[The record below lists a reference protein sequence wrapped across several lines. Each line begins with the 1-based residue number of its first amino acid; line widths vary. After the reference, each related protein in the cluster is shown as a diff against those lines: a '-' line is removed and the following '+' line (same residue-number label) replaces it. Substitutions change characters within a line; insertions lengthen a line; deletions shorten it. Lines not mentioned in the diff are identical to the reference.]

1 VAWFFQYLREL
12 VNHLRMRLDNHPSNR
27 RLSSNK
33 KILMK
38 RNLAYAMIVML
49 IAVASC
55 SFTNKSFEN
64 NDDKDKLLLELITYV
79 LEKGH
84 YDPKDIDD
92 DFSVSVFEDFIDVID
107 PTKRYFIEEDIMEFE
122 QYKFQ
127 IDDQI
132 KNTEISFFNIVYD
145 RLMQRMGE
153 AKGIYK
159 EVLETPFDYSQEET
173 INIKYSEEAFAASKQ
188 DLKERWRKQLKY
200 ATLGTYDS
208 KMTLDRSIASNGSSG
223 AKDMVEVNV
232 QKNLPTEKNM
242 DVPVLTSAEAE
253 KSSRQS
259 TKKTLDEF
267 FDFVDDMQRKD
278 WFVQYI
284 NTIVDEFD
292 PHTFY
297 FAPDEKE
304 KFDTSMSGKY
314 QGIGARLQKKP
325 TGAKIVDIISGG
337 PVWRDQRLE
346 VGDEIVKVGQKGED
360 PIDIVGMRLDDA
372 IKMIKGEE
380 GTVVLLT
387 VRKIDGSLDVVELT
401 RDTVELEESFAKSAN
416 IIKEDKKYGLI
427 HLPKFYV
434 NFEDYGERNAASDVA
449 KEVER
454 LKEEGA
460 EGLILDL
467 RDNGGGSLK
476 TVVEMAGLF
485 IKDGP
490 VVQVRSSGE
499 GKEVY
504 DDKDERIQWDG
515 PLVILVNELSASAS
529 EILAAAMQDYKRAIV
544 IGSKQTF
551 GKGTVQNVIPLD
563 NIVRSNEHGD
573 LGAIKLTTQ
582 KFYRINGGSTQL
594 EGVKSDVVVPDR
606 YSYIDLGERDQSNP
620 LKWDKISPA
629 DYVPW
634 EGNINYE
641 ETIANS
647 KKRMAEHPQIKLIEE
662 NAQWI
667 KSESDET
674 TISLKYDTYRDEVD
688 KDKEKS
694 NYFKKIAEYDSK
706 LNFKSLKYEQ
716 SLFTQD
722 SVLREK
728 RDRWHKN
735 LAKDVY
741 VEEAINVLQDLQMNN
756 IKKDHSKL
764 ASVKG

>member
-1 VAWFFQYLREL
+1 
-12 VNHLRMRLDNHPSNR
+12 
-27 RLSSNK
+27 
-33 KILMK
+33 MK
-38 RNLAYAMIVML
+38 RNLAYALIVML

-55 SFTNKSFEN
+55 SFTNNSNKNFDT
-64 NDDKDKLLLELITYV
+64 DDKDKLLLDLITYV

-84 YDPKDIDD
+84 YEPKEIND

-107 PTKRYFIEEDIMEFE
+107 PTKRYFLQSDIDEFE

-132 KNTEISFFNIVYD
+132 KNTDITFFNVVYS
-145 RLMQRMGE
+145 RLLERME
-153 AKGIYK
+153 DAKKIYK
-159 EVLETPFDYSQEET
+159 EVLESPFDYSVNESIDIAYE
-173 INIKYSEEAFAASKQ
+173 KMPFAESRKE
-188 DLKERWRKQLKY
+188 LKERWRKQLKY
-200 ATLGTYDS
+200 ATLGTYDA
-208 KMTLDRSIASNGSSG
+208 KMTIGQRNSKITESDPSEDEFDGQDEMVDAN
-223 AKDMVEVNV
+223 AKPMT
-232 QKNLPTEKNM
+232 P
-242 DVPVLTSAEAE
+242 AEAE
-253 KSSRQS
+253 KSARES
-259 TKKTLDEF
+259 TGKTLDEF
-267 FDFVDDMQRKD
+267 FDFVNDLERKD

-297 FAPDEKE
+297 FAPDDKE
-304 KFDTSMSGKY
+304 KFDMSMSGKFE
-314 QGIGARLQKKP
+314 GIGARLQKKP
-325 TGAKIVDIISGG
+325 EGAKIVEIISGG

-346 VGDEIVKVGQKGED
+346 VGDEIIKVGQKGE
-360 PIDIVGMRLDDA
+360 PPVDIVGMRLDDA
-372 IKMIKGEE
+372 IKLIKGPE
-380 GTVVLLT
+380 GTVVDLT
-387 VRKIDGSLDVVELT
+387 VRKVDGSLQVVSLT
-401 RDTVELEESFAKSAN
+401 RDVVELEESFAKSAN
-416 IIKEDKKYGLI
+416 IIKQNQKFGLI
-427 HLPKFYV
+427 NLPKFYV
-434 NFEDYGERNAASDVA
+434 DFDDYSERNAATDVA

-454 LKEEGA
+454 LKAEGA
-460 EGLILDL
+460 EGLIIDL

-490 VVQVRSSGE
+490 IVQVQSSGKK
-499 GKEVY
+499 KEIY

-529 EILAAAMQDYKRAIV
+529 EILAAAMQDYKRAVI

-594 EGVKSDVVVPDR
+594 EGVKSDVVVPDK

-620 LKWDKISPA
+620 LKWDKISQA
-629 DYVPW
+629 DYQIW
-634 EGNINYE
+634 DGYIDYE
-641 ETIANS
+641 QTVANS
-647 KKRMAEHPQIKLIEE
+647 SKRMANNPQIGLIEE
-662 NAQWI
+662 NAKWLKAEQ
-667 KSESDET
+667 DET
-674 TISLKYDTYRDEVD
+674 EISLNYKVYKAEEE

-694 NYFKKIAEYDSK
+694 DYFKTLSDYDSK
-706 LNFKSLKYEQ
+706 LTFTSPKYEEE
-716 SLFTQD
+716 LFTKD

-741 VEEAINVLQDLQMNN
+741 VEEAVNVLQDLKINN
-756 IKKDHSKL
+756 IKQGKL
-764 ASVKG
+764 AVKG

>member
-1 VAWFFQYLREL
+1 
-12 VNHLRMRLDNHPSNR
+12 
-27 RLSSNK
+27 
-33 KILMK
+33 MK
-38 RNLAYAMIVML
+38 RNLAYALIVML
-49 IAVASC
+49 VAVASC
-55 SFTNKSFEN
+55 SFTNKSFDN
-64 NDDKDKLLLELITYV
+64 INDKDKLLLELITYV

-107 PTKRYFIEEDIMEFE
+107 PTKRYFIEKDIMEFE

-127 IDDQI
+127 LDDQI
-132 KNTEISFFNIVYD
+132 KNTDIAFFTIVYD
-145 RLMQRMGE
+145 RLMKRMNE
-153 AKGIYK
+153 AKDIYK
-159 EVLETPFDYSQEET
+159 EVLETPFDYSKEET
-173 INIKYSEEAFAASKQ
+173 INIDYADESFAASKQ

-208 KMTLDRSIASNGSSG
+208 KLALDRIQASTSG
-223 AKDMVEVNV
+223 GNDLVEATV
-232 QKNLPTEKNM
+232 KNLPNKKAA

-253 KSSRQS
+253 IASRES

-267 FDFVDDMQRKD
+267 FDFVDDLQRED

-297 FAPDEKE
+297 FAPEEKE
-304 KFDTSMSGKY
+304 KFDTSMSGKFE
-314 QGIGARLQKKP
+314 GIGARLQKKA

-346 VGDEIVKVGQKGED
+346 VGDEIIKVGQNGEE
-360 PIDIVGMRLDDA
+360 PVDIVGMRLDDA
-372 IKMIKGEE
+372 IKMIKGPE
-380 GTVVLLT
+380 GTVVDLT
-387 VRKIDGSLDVVELT
+387 IRKIDGSQNIISLT
-401 RDTVELEESFAKSAN
+401 RDVVELEESFAKSAN
-416 IIKEDKKYGLI
+416 ILKEDKKYGLI

-434 NFEDYGERNAASDVA
+434 NFEDYGERNAATDVA
-449 KEVER
+449 KEVDR
-454 LKEEGA
+454 LKEEGI
-460 EGLILDL
+460 EGLIIDL

-490 VVQVRSSGE
+490 IVQVRSSGE

-529 EILAAAMQDYKRAIV
+529 EILAAAMQDYKRAVV

-551 GKGTVQNVIPLD
+551 GKGTVQNVIPLE

-594 EGVKSDVVVPDR
+594 EGVKSDVVVPDK

-629 DYVPW
+629 DYTPW
-634 EGNINYE
+634 EGYIDYE
-641 ETIANS
+641 QTIANS
-647 KKRMAEHPQIKLIEE
+647 KERMAGHPQIKLIEE
-662 NAQWI
+662 QAQWI
-667 KSESDET
+667 KSEQDET
-674 TISLKYDTYRDEVD
+674 LISLKYDVYRDEVE

-694 NYFKKIAEYDSK
+694 DFFKKLSEYDSK
-706 LNFKSLKYEQ
+706 LTFKSLKYEQ

-741 VEEAINVLQDLQMNN
+741 VEEAVNVLQDLQLNN
-756 IKKDHSKL
+756 IKKENSKL

>member
-1 VAWFFQYLREL
+1 
-12 VNHLRMRLDNHPSNR
+12 
-27 RLSSNK
+27 
-33 KILMK
+33 MK
-38 RNLAYAMIVML
+38 RNLAYVLGVML
-49 IAVASC
+49 ISVASC
-55 SFTNKSFEN
+55 GFTNKSFET
-64 NDDKDKLLLELITYV
+64 DDKDKLLLDLITYV
-79 LEKGH
+79 LQKGH
-84 YDPKDIDD
+84 YEPKDIND

-107 PTKRYFIEEDIMEFE
+107 PTKRYFLEEDIKEFE

-127 IDDQI
+127 LDDQI
-132 KNTEISFFNIVYD
+132 KSTDISFFNLVYD
-145 RLMQRMGE
+145 RLMMRME
-153 AKGIYK
+153 AAKILYK
-159 EVLETPFDYSQEET
+159 EVLDQPFDYNKKEE
-173 INIKYSEEAFAASKQ
+173 INIDYENMAFAASKEE
-188 DLKERWRKQLKY
+188 LRERWRLQLKY

-208 KMTLDRSIASNGSSG
+208 KMRQLDKVEDNDENDTEDIATPISP
-223 AKDMVEVNV
+223 E
-232 QKNLPTEKNM
+232 
-242 DVPVLTSAEAE
+242 EAE
-253 KSSRQS
+253 KSSRAS

-267 FDFVDDMQRKD
+267 FDFIGDLERKD

-297 FAPDEKE
+297 FAPDDKE
-304 KFDTSMSGKY
+304 KFDMSMSGKFE
-314 QGIGARLQKKP
+314 GIGARLQKKP
-325 TGAKIVDIISGG
+325 EGAKIVDIISGG
-337 PVWRDQRLE
+337 PVWRDGQLE
-346 VGDEIVKVGQKGED
+346 VGDQILKVGQEGEE
-360 PIDIVGMRLDDA
+360 PINIVGMRLDDA
-372 IKMIKGEE
+372 IKLIKGPK
-380 GTVVLLT
+380 GTTVNLT
-387 VRKIDGSLDVVELT
+387 VRKIDGSLDVVSLT
-401 RDTVELEESFAKSAN
+401 RDVVELEESFAKSAN
-416 IIKEDKKYGLI
+416 IIKDNQKFGLI
-427 HLPKFYV
+427 DLPKFYV
-434 NFEDYGERNAASDVA
+434 DFDDYTERNAATDVA

-490 VVQVRSSGE
+490 IVQVRSSGK
-499 GKEVY
+499 GKDVY

-594 EGVKSDVVVPDR
+594 EGVKSDVVVPDK

-629 DYVPW
+629 DYQPW
-634 EGNINYE
+634 DGYIDYDQ
-641 ETIANS
+641 TVANS
-647 KKRMAEHPQIKLIEE
+647 SKRMANNAQIKLIEE
-662 NAQWI
+662 NAKWLKSKQDEMVISLNYDSYKKEEERDKI
-667 KSESDET
+667 KSD
-674 TISLKYDTYRDEVD
+674 
-688 KDKEKS
+688 
-694 NYFKKIAEYDSK
+694 YFKTINDYDSK
-706 LNFKSLKYEQ
+706 LSFESLKYEEA
-716 SLFTQD
+716 LFTKD

-728 RDRWHKN
+728 RDRWHKS

-741 VEEAINVLQDLQMNN
+741 VEEAVNVLQDLKVNN
-756 IKKDHSKL
+756 IKHGKL
-764 ASVKG
+764 AVKG